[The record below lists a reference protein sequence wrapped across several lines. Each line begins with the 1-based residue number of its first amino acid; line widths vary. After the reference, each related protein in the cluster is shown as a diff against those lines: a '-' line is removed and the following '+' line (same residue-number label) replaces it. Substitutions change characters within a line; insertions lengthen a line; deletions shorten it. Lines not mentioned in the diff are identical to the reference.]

1 MRLLAQWTCEFFRT
15 AIAGLDRAPMKPPQF
30 NPGWPADV
38 QALYRHDMQE
48 IWDPSIAPQ
57 IWNQYH
63 NQLDLYRSLCNDRG
77 RLDILDVGCAQ
88 GTLALLLGEDGH
100 NVCAMDIRQQFLDY
114 AASRHEKGEVRFVCA
129 NAMEGEIAGRYDL
142 IFANQIIEHLVY
154 PLELVRRLAVQLKP
168 GGRLV
173 MTTPNGGYLK
183 SSLPS
188 FKELGDPAQHAHRQ
202 FTADGD
208 GHFFAYLADELEEI
222 FSTAGLRNVRVSHF
236 ETPWI
241 SGHMKLRYLQPWM
254 PLALLRALD
263 GATLCLP
270 GVGKRLAHQLL
281 VMGEVP

>member
-1 MRLLAQWTCEFFRT
+1 MRLLGWWPCGFFR
-15 AIAGLDRAPMKPPQF
+15 AVVAGLDRAPMKPPRF
-30 NPGWPADV
+30 DSRWPEDV

-63 NQLDLYRSLCNDRG
+63 NQLDLYRRLCNDRG

-88 GTLALLLGEDGH
+88 GTLALLLAEDGH
-100 NVCAMDIRQQFLDY
+100 NVCAMDIRKQFLDY
-114 AASRHEKGEVRFVCA
+114 AASRHEKGDVRFVCA
-129 NAMEGEIAGRYDL
+129 NAMEGEIDGQYDL

-154 PLELVRRLAVQLKP
+154 PLELVQRLAARLKP

-183 SSLPS
+183 NSLPS
-188 FKELGDPAQHAHRQ
+188 FKELGDPAQHEHRQ

-208 GHFFAYLADELEEI
+208 GHFFAYRVDELAEI
-222 FSTAGLRNVRVSHF
+222 FSGAGLRNIRVSHF

-241 SGHMKLRYLQPWM
+241 SGHMKLRYLHSWV
-254 PLALLRALD
+254 LVALLRALD
-263 GATLCLP
+263 AATLFVP
-270 GVGKRLAHQLL
+270 GLGKRFAHQLL
-281 VMGEVP
+281 VVGDAS

>member
-1 MRLLAQWTCEFFRT
+1 MRLLAWWPCEFLRR
-15 AIAGLDRAPMKPPQF
+15 AAAGLDRAPMKPPQF
-30 NPGWPADV
+30 NPDWPADV

-48 IWDPSIAPQ
+48 IWDPSLAPQ

-63 NQLDLYRSLCNDRG
+63 NQIDIYRNLCNGRG

-88 GTLALLLGEDGH
+88 GTLALLLAEDGH

-114 AASRHEKGEVRFVCA
+114 AVSRHEKGEVRFVCA
-129 NAMEGEIAGRYDL
+129 NAMEGDIAGRYDL

-154 PLELVRRLAVQLKP
+154 PLELVQRLAAQLKP

-173 MTTPNGGYLK
+173 MTTPNGDYLK
-183 SSLPS
+183 NNLPS

-208 GHFFAYLADELEEI
+208 GHFFAYRADELEEI
-222 FSTAGLRNVRVSHF
+222 FSKAGLRNIRVSHF

-241 SGHMKLRYLQPWM
+241 SGHMKLRYLHPWM
-254 PLALLRALD
+254 PVAVLRALD
-263 GATLCLP
+263 GATLSLP
-270 GVGKRLAHQLL
+270 GMGKRLAHQLL

>member
-1 MRLLAQWTCEFFRT
+1 MRPLARWPSEFFRT
-15 AIAGLDRAPMKPPQF
+15 AAAGLDRAPMKPPQF
-30 NPGWPADV
+30 DPGWPADV

-48 IWDPSIAPQ
+48 IWDSSIAPQ

-63 NQLDLYRSLCNDRG
+63 NQLDLYRNLCNGRG

-88 GTLALLLGEDGH
+88 GTLALLLAEDGH

-114 AASRHEKGEVRFVCA
+114 AVSRYEKGEVRFVCA
-129 NAMEGEIAGRYDL
+129 NAMEGDIAGRYDL

-154 PLELVRRLAVQLKP
+154 PLELVRRLAAQLKP

-173 MTTPNGGYLK
+173 MTTPNGDYLK
-183 SSLPS
+183 NNLPS
-188 FKELGDPAQHAHRQ
+188 FSELGDPAQHAHRQ

-208 GHFFAYLADELEEI
+208 GHFFAYRANELMDI
-222 FSTAGLRNVRVSHF
+222 FSAAGLRKVRVSHF

-241 SGHMKLRYLQPWM
+241 SGHMKLRYLHPWV
-254 PLALLRALD
+254 PVALLRRLD
-263 GATLCLP
+263 GATLSVP
-270 GVGKRLAHQLL
+270 GIGKRLAHQLL